1 MMRYRSIAAA
11 LAMALLAAAAG
22 ASASAAEWPTKPIH
36 VVNPWPPGGPAD
48 LVARP
53 IMEKLAEALGQA
65 VVLENKPG
73 ANGTIGTAFVARAAP
88 DGYTLLFSHVGPI
101 AISPALQQL
110 PYDPVKELVAITQFV
125 SGPTVLVVRP
135 DLPVK
140 SVPDL
145 IAYAKAN
152 PGKLTYGSVGP
163 GSTTHLAGEMLHLMA
178 GIDIVHVPY
187 KGAAPVV
194 VDLLGGQIDMAFI
207 NISGA
212 IPQMQAGKLRGIA
225 VTTLKRS
232 SVLPDLPTV
241 DETLP
246 GFEVNSWYGFMAPA
260 ATPRPIVDRLYAECA
275 RILKMPDIVERLK
288 AGGLDPEGT
297 TPEQHEAKIK
307 DDIARWAKLVKETG
321 VTAN

>member
-1 MMRYRSIAAA
+1 MMNYRSIVAA
-11 LAMALLAAAAG
+11 LTMALLAAAG
-22 ASASAAEWPTKPIH
+22 AHAEEWPSKPIH

-53 IMEKLAEALGQA
+53 IMEKLAAALGQP
-65 VVLENKPG
+65 VVLDNKPG
-73 ANGTIGTAFVARAAP
+73 ANGTIGAAAVAKAAP
-88 DGYTLLFSHVGPI
+88 DGYTQLFSHVGPI
-101 AISPALQQL
+101 AISPALQPQMA
-110 PYDPVKELVAITQFV
+110 YDPVKDLAAITQFV

-152 PGKLTYGSVGP
+152 PGKVTYGSVGQ

-194 VDLLGGQIDMAFI
+194 TDLLGGQIDIAFI

-212 IPQMQAGKLRGIA
+212 IPQMQAGKLRGLA

-260 ATPRPIVDRLYAECA
+260 GTPRPILDRLYAECA

-297 TPEQHEAKIK
+297 TPEQHQAKIK

-321 VTAN
+321 VTVN

>member
-1 MMRYRSIAAA
+1 MMNYRSIVAA
-11 LAMALLAAAAG
+11 LTMALLAAAG
-22 ASASAAEWPTKPIH
+22 AHAEEWPSKPIH

-53 IMEKLAEALGQA
+53 IMEKLAAALGQP
-65 VVLENKPG
+65 VVLDNKPG
-73 ANGTIGTAFVARAAP
+73 ANGTIGAAAVAKAAP

-101 AISPALQQL
+101 AISPALQPQMA
-110 PYDPVKELVAITQFV
+110 YDPVKDLAAITQFV

-152 PGKLTYGSVGP
+152 PGKVTYGSVGQ

-194 VDLLGGQIDMAFI
+194 TDLLGGQIDIAFI

-212 IPQMQAGKLRGIA
+212 IPQMQAGKLRGLA

-260 ATPRPIVDRLYAECA
+260 GTPRPILDRLYAECA

-297 TPEQHEAKIK
+297 TPEQHQAKIK

-321 VTAN
+321 VTVN